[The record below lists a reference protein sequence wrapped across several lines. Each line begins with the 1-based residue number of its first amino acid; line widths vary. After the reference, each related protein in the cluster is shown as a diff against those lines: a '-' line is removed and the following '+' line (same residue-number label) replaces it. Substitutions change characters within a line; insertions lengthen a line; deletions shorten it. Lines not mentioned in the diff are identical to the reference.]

1 MPFAQDRKDRM
12 WNAQNLNNLYA
23 RFDNKCARALDGKTP
38 FVVGFASLPFGV
50 QYDYCIDPATS
61 FYVTGSTPTQTE
73 IEIEI

>member
-38 FVVGFASLPFGV
+38 FVVGMQDDVVAIATRVIPLGV
-50 QYDYCIDPATS
+50 QYDYCKARE
-61 FYVTGSTPTQTE
+61 QALRR
-73 IEIEI
+73 